1 MGAGKKQRLGKGQP
15 FCASSATTPLD
26 RATRAPEQYA
36 IAAGDELP
44 AEHRHINSAEHRHIG
59 AAEHRH
65 INPAKYGDVDPAE
78 HRHNPAKY
86 GDVDPAEHRHVNP
99 AKHEHIK
106 PAKHVNPA
114 EHEHINAAKHVSAA
128 EHEVNKPAESW
139 LPSNLDS
146 HACAAASEPHHRR
159 P

>member
-78 HRHNPAKY
+78 HRH
-86 GDVDPAEHRHVNP
+86 VNP
-99 AKHEHIK
+99 ATHEHLN